1 MDSVTLAALGVGV
14 VAQIARMVQQIMS
27 DAAAGVITNN
37 QAADRLVMA
46 QHHFDRAK
54 EGYEAAP
61 APKPEGGA

>member
-1 MDSVTLAALGVGV
+1 MDSLTLGALGVGV
-14 VAQIARMVQQIMS
+14 VAQIARTVQQIMA
-27 DAAAGVITNN
+27 DAAAGVITYD

-46 QHHFDRAK
+46 QHHFARAK